1 MKTVFLQGKKIE
13 REVYIRPPK
22 ETATNKVW
30 KLQKCVYGL
39 GDASRYRYLR
49 VKEELIN
56 LSGNV
61 SSTDPGIFC
70 WKENN
75 ESIGILICHVDD
87 IVYGG
92 TTMFENSVTQK
103 LKQIFKFGCED
114 SEVFTYIGI
123 ELQQNADYS
132 IIIISQNSYTDS
144 IKEIILDK
152 ERIKQVK
159 DQLTEIERKDY
170 RRAVGQFNWVSGISR
185 PDISF
190 YVCDASTKFQ
200 NATITDAL
208 KVNKVKHLKSTKSFI
223 KVPKFDEEYLK
234 LQLFTDASFNNL
246 PNGRSQAG
254 QILFL
259 SDCKN
264 NCFPL
269 H

>member
-13 REVYIRPPK
+13 REVYTRPPT

-39 GDASRYRYLR
+39 GDASRYWYLR

-70 WKENN
+70 WKEYN
-75 ESIGILICHVDD
+75 ELIGILICHVDD

-92 TTMFENSVTQK
+92 TAMFENSVTQK
-103 LKQIFKFGCED
+103 LKQTFKLGCED

-123 ELQQNADYS
+123 ELQQNHDYS
-132 IIIISQNSYTDS
+132 IIIIIQNSYTDS

-159 DQLTEIERKDY
+159 DKLTEIKRKDY
-170 RRAVGQFNWVSGISR
+170 RRAVGQLNWVSEISQ
-185 PDISF
+185 PDTSF

-208 KVNKVKHLKSTKSFI
+208 
-223 KVPKFDEEYLK
+223 
-234 LQLFTDASFNNL
+234 
-246 PNGRSQAG
+246 
-254 QILFL
+254 
-259 SDCKN
+259 
-264 NCFPL
+264 
-269 H
+269 